1 MRTAMRSAGGRP
13 DGIRAAERGSAT
25 LWVLAL
31 ASVIWFVGVAG
42 VLAANVRAVRHQAG
56 VAADLAA
63 LAAAGRAA
71 QGQEVACSVARGIA
85 RANGG
90 RLRACVVSGAVADV
104 TVEVPLPSLF
114 ASLVD
119 ADGVMMRARAGPV
132 GRGVLDP
139 DPGR

>member
-1 MRTAMRSAGGRP
+1 MRATPTPRGARP
-13 DGIRAAERGSAT
+13 YGIDASERGSAT

-31 ASVIWFVGVAG
+31 ASVVWFAAVAG
-42 VLAANVRAVRHQAG
+42 ALAANVRAVRHQAG

-63 LAAAGRAA
+63 LAAAGRVA
-71 QGQEVACSVARGIA
+71 QGQDVACRAAGEIA

-90 RLRACVVSGAVADV
+90 LLRKCAVSGAVADV
-104 TVEVPLPSLF
+104 AVEVPLPSPF

-132 GRGVLDP
+132 SPGVVGP